1 MPERGWK
8 AWRAARALRR
18 NVHVHRCDH
27 ESVVVSLHGDI
38 NHDNAAP
45 IGRLLAEL
53 LQASPD
59 EAHLDFA
66 EISGLGTA
74 AGSLFFPLMATAR
87 EQGTTL
93 IVHRAS
99 PALRT
104 SLRGL
109 GLDRALFYDDEPA
122 WPRS

>member
-8 AWRAARALRR
+8 AWRAAHALRR
-18 NVHVHRCDH
+18 NVHVHRSDL
-27 ESVVVSLHGDI
+27 ERVVVSLHGDI

-45 IGRLLAEL
+45 IGQLLAKL

-59 EAHLDFA
+59 EAHLDLA

-74 AGSLFFPLMATAR
+74 AGSLFFPLMTAAR

-93 IVHRAS
+93 IVHRAK
-99 PALRT
+99 PALRA
-104 SLRGL
+104 SLREL

-122 WPRS
+122 